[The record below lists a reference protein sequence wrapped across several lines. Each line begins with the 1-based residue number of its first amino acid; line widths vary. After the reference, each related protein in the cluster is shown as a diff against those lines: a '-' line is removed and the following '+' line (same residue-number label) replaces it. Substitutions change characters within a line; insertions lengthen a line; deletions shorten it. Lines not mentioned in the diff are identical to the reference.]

1 MKQLLLPTLLVLM
14 LGAVW
19 SFAAEV
25 TDLNTT
31 DSQNTNSTFGLEDST
46 APSQVA
52 DRYQAYQGAVA
63 RYIADMSSGLTVDTQ
78 STNTTYKVTANNL
91 TTTLID
97 GWLLL
102 LQITAANGTSPTL
115 NVNGL
120 GAKALEHEPGSTLS
134 AGAIETNQ
142 RILVS
147 YSETTGTWQVVA
159 GAKRKTAAAG
169 DLLSTNNLSDVANA
183 VTSRINL
190 GIDGES
196 ENIKLGDLEEA
207 AQITGVQHLYIPAA
221 AIRPT
226 ITNGAQAVA
235 VTENTA
241 LRPNYSALQ
250 FDASSDESAQFHIA
264 MPDNWDEGTVRFQIY
279 MSQGSTG
286 SGGIAIG
293 VQCVALA
300 DNDTFDTN
308 YGSIVLYHL
317 TAQATPNDLM
327 VSDSPPAASAVTIAG
342 SPATSE
348 LTYCRIFRDV
358 SDAGDTLSEDAAL
371 IGAKLLYRL
380 NDSNAN

>member
-1 MKQLLLPTLLVLM
+1 MRKLLQAASAALLLTSAM
-14 LGAVW
+14 AI
-19 SFAAEV
+19 AAEV
-25 TDLNTT
+25 TDLSTT
-31 DSQNTNSTFGLEDST
+31 DANNTGSTLGMTNST
-46 APSQVA
+46 APSSV
-52 DRYQAYQGAVA
+52 DDVYRNFQGAVA

-78 STNTTYKVTANNL
+78 STSTAYRVTANNASG
-91 TTTLID
+91 TLID
-97 GWLLL
+97 GWMLA

-115 NVNGL
+115 NVNSL
-120 GAKALEHEPGSTLS
+120 GAKNLEYNPGSTLS
-134 AGAIETNQ
+134 AGDIATNA

-147 YSETTGTWQVVA
+147 YNETTGTWQVLA
-159 GAKRKTAAAG
+159 GAKSKTAAAG
-169 DLLSTNNLSDVANA
+169 DLLSTNNLSDLANA

-207 AQITGVQHLYIPAA
+207 AQVTGVQHLYIPAA

-317 TAQATPNDLM
+317 TAKATPNDLM
-327 VSDSPPAASAVTIAG
+327 VSDVPTAASAVTIAG
-342 SPATSE
+342 SPSTSE

-371 IGAKLLYRL
+371 IGAKMLYRL
-380 NDSNAN
+380 NDANAN

>member
-1 MKQLLLPTLLVLM
+1 MRKLLQAASAALLLTSAM
-14 LGAVW
+14 AI
-19 SFAAEV
+19 AAEV
-25 TDLNTT
+25 TDLSTT
-31 DSQNTNSTFGLEDST
+31 DANNTGSTLGMTNST
-46 APSQVA
+46 APSSV
-52 DRYQAYQGAVA
+52 DDVYRNFQGAVA

-78 STNTTYKVTANNL
+78 STSTAYRVTANN
-91 TTTLID
+91 TTGTLID
-97 GWLLL
+97 GWMLA

-115 NVNGL
+115 NVNSL
-120 GAKALEHEPGSTLS
+120 GAKNLEYNPGSTL
-134 AGAIETNQ
+134 
-142 RILVS
+142 
-147 YSETTGTWQVVA
+147 WQVLA
-159 GAKRKTAAAG
+159 GAKSKTAAAG
-169 DLLSTNNLSDVANA
+169 DLLSTNNLSDLANA

-207 AQITGVQHLYIPAA
+207 AQVTGVQHLYIPAA

-317 TAQATPNDLM
+317 TAKATPNDLM
-327 VSDSPPAASAVTIAG
+327 VSDVPPAASAVTIAG
-342 SPATSE
+342 SPSTSE

-371 IGAKLLYRL
+371 IGAKMLYRL
-380 NDSNAN
+380 NDANAN